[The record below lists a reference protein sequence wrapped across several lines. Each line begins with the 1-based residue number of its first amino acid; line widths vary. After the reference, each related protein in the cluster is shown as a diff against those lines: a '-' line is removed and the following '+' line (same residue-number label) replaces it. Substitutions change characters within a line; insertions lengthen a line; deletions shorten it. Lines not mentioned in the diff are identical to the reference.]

1 MLFYRG
7 CIFGSL
13 VSLLLWVVILVV
25 LYADEMTVRSTL
37 SAAGLIC
44 ALLIGLC
51 VLVVVMPLPPGE
63 SDK

>member
-7 CIFGSL
+7 CIVATM
-13 VSLLLWVVILVV
+13 VSLLLWVVILVA
-25 LYADEMTVRSTL
+25 LYADEMTVRNTL

-51 VLVVVMPLPPGE
+51 VLVVVMPLPPSNPDE
-63 SDK
+63 